1 MKSSIIKKY
10 FILSIAFGAMMGIIF
25 PIYAYFFVTP
35 KSQVFGIIFI
45 AGCIVAGLLVGL
57 FSYLIGYL
65 TIINT
70 IKIISKKMS
79 YIIDNKDFSESLAIN
94 SNDYLGEMIE
104 NFNRLVE
111 LIDQILHN
119 ISTKSINLNDT
130 AHILSDLSKKMNTSI
145 GIMTGT
151 TNTIASSTHEL
162 NTNMQMVAKSA
173 KSTNAN
179 IRLVSN
185 STISMA
191 DTFLKISENSDKAF
205 NSSQKAQN
213 KIEDTVKQISILNS
227 QSDEVEAVIEQVT
240 KIADQIKLLALNAT
254 IEAERAG
261 DAGRGFAVVA
271 NEVKDLS
278 QQTNKVVD
286 KVHEKL
292 KLMKISANT
301 TLKDIQELNYN
312 YKDLFEIINQIN
324 STIGNQN
331 ETSKHIAEN
340 IKNATENVEDVT
352 RRVVESA
359 KVIQNSDEEL
369 NNLNN
374 SSLDSEKS
382 SREVSETSDKLF
394 ILSDQL
400 HAIVKDIKI

>member
-312 YKDLFEIINQIN
+312 YKDLFEIINRSILQLEIKMKLL
-324 STIGNQN
+324 SILQRI
-331 ETSKHIAEN
+331 SKMPL
-340 IKNATENVEDVT
+340 KM
-352 RRVVESA
+352 
-359 KVIQNSDEEL
+359 
-369 NNLNN
+369 
-374 SSLDSEKS
+374 
-382 SREVSETSDKLF
+382 
-394 ILSDQL
+394 
-400 HAIVKDIKI
+400 